1 MTMNTGDIDYSLK
14 FGCHQLN
21 VYNGTFKQQFIK
33 TFLNFFS
40 LSNVRKDVLNSV
52 YNHVDG
58 ESQRAINRELFNR
71 YFLINT
77 LYSRDLPSDW
87 VRYDGYADSEFL
99 VHFSYVNDDDYWKH
113 RLLLKFGCH
122 QLNVYNGTFKQQF
135 IKTFINL
142 FSLLNVRNDVLN
154 SVYNHF
160 DEESQRAIDRE
171 LISRYY
177 LINTLYL

>member
-1 MTMNTGDIDYSLK
+1 MELKTVFELKTLAKERGLCGYSSLTKRELVQLLQRVEPMDLLQREEEPMDIDLPPDWLKYDEYADSEFLVHFSSIGDDEYWKHRLQLK

-33 TFLNFFS
+33 
-40 LSNVRKDVLNSV
+40 
-52 YNHVDG
+52 
-58 ESQRAINRELFNR
+58 
-71 YFLINT
+71 
-77 LYSRDLPSDW
+77 
-87 VRYDGYADSEFL
+87 
-99 VHFSYVNDDDYWKH
+99 
-113 RLLLKFGCH
+113 
-122 QLNVYNGTFKQQF
+122 
-135 IKTFINL
+135 KTFVNL

-154 SVYNHF
+154 SVYNHV